1 MLVRCNCYFVDD
13 WQRINLMKAS
23 RKWIFQ
29 RVSALITA
37 PLIVWFLLSLISL
50 STSDYNSVVIFF
62 SKPLFLSLT
71 IILLI
76 AGFFHAKIGLSEIFE
91 DYIQDEKI
99 KNVANLLSFLLSII
113 VPSITIILLLYK
125 F

>member
-1 MLVRCNCYFVDD
+1 
-13 WQRINLMKAS
+13 MKAS
-23 RKWIFQ
+23 HKWIFQ
-29 RVSALITA
+29 RISAVIVA

-50 STSDYNSVVIFF
+50 STSDYNSVLNFF
-62 SKPLFLSLT
+62 NKPLFLSLT

-76 AGFFHAKIGLSEIFE
+76 SGFFHAKIGLNEIFE

-99 KNVANLLSFLLSII
+99 KNVANLLTFLLSII
-113 VPSITIILLLYK
+113 VPLITIFLLLYK

>member
-1 MLVRCNCYFVDD
+1 MFVGFNCYFVDD
-13 WQRINLMKAS
+13 WQGINLMKAS

-50 STSDYNSVVIFF
+50 STRDYNSVLIFF

-99 KNVANLLSFLLSII
+99 KNVANLLSSLLSII

>member
-1 MLVRCNCYFVDD
+1 
-13 WQRINLMKAS
+13 MKAS
-23 RKWIFQ
+23 RKWIMQ
-29 RVSALITA
+29 RISALIVA

-50 STSDYNSVVIFF
+50 STSDYNSFINFF
-62 SKPLFLSLT
+62 SRPLFVFLT

-76 AGFFHAKIGLSEIFE
+76 TGFFHAKIGLSEIFE

-99 KNVANLLSFLLSII
+99 KNVANIFTFLLSII
-113 VPSITIILLLYK
+113 VPLVTIILLLYK

>member
-1 MLVRCNCYFVDD
+1 
-13 WQRINLMKAS
+13 MKAS
-23 RKWIFQ
+23 HKWIMQ
-29 RVSALITA
+29 RASALIIA

-50 STSDYNSVVIFF
+50 STGDYNSVINFF

-76 AGFFHAKIGLSEIFE
+76 VGFFHAKIGLSEIIE
-91 DYIQDEKI
+91 DYIHNEKI
-99 KNVANLLSFLLSII
+99 KNFANLLGLLLSII

>member
-1 MLVRCNCYFVDD
+1 
-13 WQRINLMKAS
+13 MKAS
-23 RKWIFQ
+23 RKWIMQ
-29 RVSALITA
+29 RVSGLIVA

-50 STSDYNSVVIFF
+50 STSDYNSVINFF
-62 SKPLFLSLT
+62 SKPLFVSLT
-71 IILLI
+71 IILII

-99 KNVANLLSFLLSII
+99 KNVANLLTFLLSII
-113 VPSITIILLLYK
+113 IPSITIILLLYK

>member
-13 WQRINLMKAS
+13 WQGINLMKAS

-99 KNVANLLSFLLSII
+99 KNAANILTLLLSII
-113 VPSITIILLLYK
+113 VPTITIILLLYK

>member
-1 MLVRCNCYFVDD
+1 MFDGFNCYFVDD
-13 WQRINLMKAS
+13 RQRINLMKAS

-29 RVSALITA
+29 RISALITA

-71 IILLI
+71 VILLI